1 MINRVNLDKVYYCT
15 KNEETCFFVLTKIE
29 ALSKTA
35 SFLVLKFLITF
46 HRHFSYSENDYTIPI
61 HKLNNDFAHIN
72 KKDRSS
78 IMNNNPPATPQN
90 NSEENSR
97 DIKLQTLRV
106 IGLIVLISGYILVAL
121 SEVGELKTLLTNPNA
136 NPDLAE
142 VDPF

>member
-1 MINRVNLDKVYYCT
+1 
-15 KNEETCFFVLTKIE
+15 
-29 ALSKTA
+29 
-35 SFLVLKFLITF
+35 
-46 HRHFSYSENDYTIPI
+46 
-61 HKLNNDFAHIN
+61 
-72 KKDRSS
+72 
-78 IMNNNPPATPQN
+78 MNNNPPATPQN

-121 SEVGELKTLLTNPNA
+121 SEVGELKTLLKNPNA